1 MTIVKSIAPPREKK
15 SARRLVLIYGCQN
28 KPLFYRVHAHRHE
41 QYSVAASYGTRVIE
55 RDGEK
60 EFDETDGPLTAAA
73 AVAAESGKPKKYR
86 AS

>member
-15 SARRLVLIYGCQN
+15 SARRLVLIYAVYGCQN

-73 AVAAESGKPKKYR
+73 ESGKPKKYR